1 MSVLDEI
8 STLATGVSD
17 AVGKSVV
24 RVGRHGGRGAGVVIA
39 SGAVLTSAH
48 NLRGSQVTITFP
60 DGRSEQGEVAA
71 VDAEGDLAVVSVDT
85 GEAVPVTWPAEGDGG
100 PKVGSVVFAA
110 GPVAASG
117 GNRLTV
123 GFVSAT
129 GVAFRGPRGR
139 LIVDGFE
146 HTAFVG
152 RGSSGGP
159 VVDGEGRL
167 VGLNTHRPA
176 EGSYLAIPAT
186 SALKARV
193 DALARGEI
201 PTRRRLG
208 VALAPSHVARRLR
221 AAVGLPDREGVLI
234 REVGE
239 GSPAEAG
246 GLRRGDLVIRIGA
259 DSVDSVDSLARALDG
274 LGDAESVEI
283 TVVRGSEEVAV
294 TVAFAPESSD

>member
-1 MSVLDEI
+1 
-8 STLATGVSD
+8 
-17 AVGKSVV
+17 
-24 RVGRHGGRGAGVVIA
+24 
-39 SGAVLTSAH
+39 VLTSSH
-48 NLRGSQVTITFP
+48 NLRGPEVTITFP
-60 DGRSEQGEVAA
+60 DGRSERGEVAA
-71 VDAEGDLAVVSVDT
+71 VDPEGDLAVVSVDT
-85 GEAVPVTWPAEGDGG
+85 GDAPPLTWTSDGDAG
-100 PKVGSVVFAA
+100 PRTGSVVFAA

-159 VVDGEGRL
+159 VVDGEGHL

-186 SALKARV
+186 AALKARV
-193 DALARGEI
+193 DALARGEA

-221 AAVGLPDREGVLI
+221 SAVGLPDRDGVLI
-234 REVGE
+234 REVG
-239 GSPAEAG
+239 GDSPAAAAG
-246 GLRRGDLVIRIGA
+246 LLRGDLVIRIGTEA
-259 DSVDSVDSLARALDG
+259 VDSVDALARALDA
-274 LGDAESVEI
+274 LGNAESIEI
-283 TVVRGSEEVAV
+283 AVVRGTEELTV
-294 TVAFAPESSD
+294 TVSFPPGD